1 MFKSHKAL
9 PSIFLLSFY
18 FFFYYFFYISFII
31 KFTIDDC
38 SRDRDEYKFKIRYQ
52 ETPQEVSDVLVEC
65 VELRDWS
72 SRTYDSEY
80 LDYVSPFIFTCF
92 SGVLF
97 LFYPLPLSLPKFLR
111 QTRDRWSVQSGMV
124 WQEGDMF
131 LAGNSWL
138 ASIGYDPAS
147 TGGGKRTGGD
157 KARDS
162 GR

>member
-9 PSIFLLSFY
+9 SSIFLLSFY
-18 FFFYYFFYISFII
+18 FLFYYYFLLSFII
-31 KFTIDDC
+31 TFTIDDC

-65 VELRDWS
+65 VELKDCS

-80 LDYVSPFIFTCF
+80 LDYVSTFIFTRF
-92 SGVLF
+92 YRVLF
-97 LFYPLPLSLPKFLR
+97 SFYPLLLSLPEFLR
-111 QTRDRWSVQSGMV
+111 QTRDRWSIQCRMV
-124 WQEGDMF
+124 CQEGDMF
-131 LAGNSWL
+131 LACNSWL